1 MKRQYCKQPFYPI
14 KKKFK
19 KIVNICILYS
29 VGKDVVAGKRHN
41 LLSVRRL
48 SDVPA
53 ANLVINYPKVYEKI
67 NYKYENCV
75 KNKNRDH

>member
-1 MKRQYCKQPFYPI
+1 M
-14 KKKFK
+14 
-19 KIVNICILYS
+19 
-29 VGKDVVAGKRHN
+29 VAGKRHN
-41 LLSVRRL
+41 LHSVRRL